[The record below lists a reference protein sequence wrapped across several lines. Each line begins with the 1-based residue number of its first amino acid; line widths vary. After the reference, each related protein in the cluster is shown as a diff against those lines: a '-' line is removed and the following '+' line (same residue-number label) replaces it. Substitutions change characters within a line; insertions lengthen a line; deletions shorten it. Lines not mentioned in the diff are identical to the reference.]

1 VTLPKTAATGKSSAN
16 MIAGSSA
23 AIFPID
29 AGHGLDLA
37 FEASD
42 FRHKFILGQLLN
54 VLYCSDSFA
63 PAAL

>member
-1 VTLPKTAATGKSSAN
+1 MPKTAATGKSSAN

-23 AIFPID
+23 PIFPID
-29 AGHGLDLA
+29 AGHGLDIV

-54 VLYCSDSFA
+54 VM
-63 PAAL
+63 

>member
-1 VTLPKTAATGKSSAN
+1 MTLPKTAATGKTSAN

-42 FRHKFILGQLLN
+42 FPHKFILGQLLN
-54 VLYCSDSFA
+54 VM
-63 PAAL
+63 

>member
-54 VLYCSDSFA
+54 VM
-63 PAAL
+63 